1 MKLVI
6 AADHGGF
13 RLKEDIKQ
21 YLAEEEIEFTD
32 YGTHTPERCD
42 YPLIAEKAARA
53 VAAGTFDRGILVC
66 GTGIG
71 IGIAANKIHGI
82 RAALCHDTF
91 SAEYSRRH
99 NDANILTMGE
109 RVIGPGLAKAVVNVF
124 LHTGFD
130 GGYHEVRVNMI
141 KELDK

>member
-21 YLAEEEIEFTD
+21 YLAEEGIEFTD

-53 VAAGTFDRGILVC
+53 VAEPSTEAFSSAGRVSVSGLQLIKFTASVPLFVMTRSRRN
-66 GTGIG
+66 T
-71 IGIAANKIHGI
+71 AAVTMT
-82 RAALCHDTF
+82 RTF
-91 SAEYSRRH
+91 SPWVNALSDRVLPRRSSTCSSIR
-99 NDANILTMGE
+99 DLTEGIMKY
-109 RVIGPGLAKAVVNVF
+109 VSI
-124 LHTGFD
+124 
-130 GGYHEVRVNMI
+130 
-141 KELDK
+141 

>member
-21 YLAEEEIEFTD
+21 YLAEEGIEFTD

-53 VAAGTFDRGILVC
+53 VAANLRQR
-66 GTGIG
+66 
-71 IGIAANKIHGI
+71 H
-82 RAALCHDTF
+82 
-91 SAEYSRRH
+91 SRLR
-99 NDANILTMGE
+99 
-109 RVIGPGLAKAVVNVF
+109 
-124 LHTGFD
+124 D
-130 GGYHEVRVNMI
+130 GYRYR
-141 KELDK
+141 DCS

>member
-6 AADHGGF
+6 ASDHGGF
-13 RLKEDIKQ
+13 RLKEEVKAH
-21 YLAEEEIEFTD
+21 LTEKGIEFTD

-53 VAAGTFDRGILVC
+53 VADGTFDKGILVC

-82 RAALCHDTF
+82 RAALCGDTY
-91 SAEYSRRH
+91 SAELL
-99 NDANILTMGE
+99 DAITMP
-109 RVIGPGLAKAVVNVF
+109 IS
-124 LHTGFD
+124 
-130 GGYHEVRVNMI
+130 
-141 KELDK
+141 

>member
-21 YLAEEEIEFTD
+21 YLAEEGIEFTD

-82 RAALCHDTF
+82 RAALCQTRSRRNTAAVTMTRTF
-91 SAEYSRRH
+91 SPWVNALSDRVLPRRSSTCSSIR
-99 NDANILTMGE
+99 DLTEGIMKY
-109 RVIGPGLAKAVVNVF
+109 VSI
-124 LHTGFD
+124 
-130 GGYHEVRVNMI
+130 
-141 KELDK
+141 